1 MNNYSNFEKAFDERN
16 IEELKEYFYS
26 EDLECSTL
34 FKVFLKSYS
43 GYIDNKLTKCFFEE
57 VIDFLINNSEHVKEY
72 VLENFKDEGF
82 KADLNKFFVKINV
95 NNF

>member
-43 GYIDNKLTKCFFEE
+43 GYIDNKLTKSKWCSYPEIIKLEDKYLVLLNQDDFGKEKPTLVGE
-57 VIDFLINNSEHVKEY
+57 LIID
-72 VLENFKDEGF
+72 
-82 KADLNKFFVKINV
+82 
-95 NNF
+95 